1 MEVGGECEGLGKM
14 GRGVDIRGE
23 SSQNREVRNPV
34 PTKQYFLIFGVF
46 LESLIFV
53 LLLSILFDQIC
64 RRVFVV
70 LFFCYIYYFFSSV
83 FSFSR

>member
-14 GRGVDIRGE
+14 GRGVDIRVE
-23 SSQNREVRNPV
+23 SSQNREVRKPV

-70 LFFCYIYYFFSSV
+70 LFFCYIYLLFF
-83 FSFSR
+83 